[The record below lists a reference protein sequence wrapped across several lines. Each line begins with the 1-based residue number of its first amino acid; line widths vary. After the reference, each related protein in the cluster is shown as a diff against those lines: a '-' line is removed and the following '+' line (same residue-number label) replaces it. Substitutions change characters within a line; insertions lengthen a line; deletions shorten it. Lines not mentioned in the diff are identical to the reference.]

1 MLSHCSRVG
10 LFATLWA
17 VAGQIPLPMGF
28 SRQEYWSRLPCP
40 PSRGSSRRRDQP
52 LLLMSRALADGFFTT
67 NATWRALLRS
77 RSWEKWAPLHPHKPP
92 SFALYALYGT
102 MEFKSL
108 PVQEG
113 NEFLLSLSK
122 AREWL
127 PCLFSPRVV
136 GGGASGEGW
145 LFHRFLLPGGL
156 EVCLA
161 GEGTGTRVGAES
173 GRHWPYAF
181 AQRMWPWILPPPTPA
196 WRFPRMAKAC
206 PHAGRRQ
213 AQRGPTLGG
222 SRSRRASW
230 AGSASPQAAIT
241 GRCTWAAAAAGSS
254 ACVWPRCRVQ
264 GMLAWARL
272 LATGWWGCGTAA
284 STSS

>member
-1 MLSHCSRVG
+1 MGCSRPDSSAHG
-10 LFATLWA
+10 ILQARILKW
-17 VAGQIPLPMGF
+17 VAM
-28 SRQEYWSRLPCP
+28 P

-67 NATWRALLRS
+67 NATWGALLRS
-77 RSWEKWAPLHPHKPP
+77 RSWEQWARLHPHKPP

-102 MEFKSL
+102 MEFKSVL
-108 PVQEG
+108 VQEG

-127 PCLFSPRVV
+127 PCLFSPRGFRRGVTIPPI
-136 GGGASGEGW
+136 S
-145 LFHRFLLPGGL
+145 PSGGL

-161 GEGTGTRVGAES
+161 GEGTGVWVGAES
-173 GRHWPYAF
+173 GRHWPCAF
-181 AQRMWPWILPPPTPA
+181 AQWMWPWILAPPTPA

-206 PHAGRRQ
+206 PPAGRRQ
-213 AQRGPTLGG
+213 AQRRPTLSG
-222 SRSRRASW
+222 SLSRRASW
-230 AGSASPQAAIT
+230 AGSASPRAATT

-254 ACVWPRCRVQ
+254 VCVWPRGRGQ
-264 GMLAWARL
+264 GMLAWARR
-272 LATGWWGCGTAA
+272 LATGWWGCGTAV